1 MIPLP
6 LLSRSLRVRRPHPQ
20 SPPHH
25 SHPQSP
31 LHHPYPQPPSRC
43 CRPQP
48 PWRRLTSS
56 SSGRQWKR
64 MQSELDKLTTETKCA
79 RVADGGGR
87 ASTGGCDGSGKL
99 GRPTVEVEVETDGGG
114 KGRARRPRSLRPR
127 PPPSLAPLHCT
138 QLVPSSTPLRR
149 HRTKLAAAD

>member
-1 MIPLP
+1 
-6 LLSRSLRVRRPHPQ
+6 
-20 SPPHH
+20 
-25 SHPQSP
+25 
-31 LHHPYPQPPSRC
+31 
-43 CRPQP
+43 
-48 PWRRLTSS
+48 
-56 SSGRQWKR
+56 

-87 ASTGGCDGSGKL
+87 ASTGGRDGSGKL
-99 GRPTVEVEVETDGGG
+99 GRPTVEAEVETDGGG